1 MAPVRVAAAL
11 AGAALVVAALV
22 VAATATATTAV
33 AATAAAARATA
44 AWRSTD
50 RDRLANPRR
59 DELALK
65 DLLRTGALI
74 ELPQRPVLG

>member
-1 MAPVRVAAAL
+1 M
-11 AGAALVVAALV
+11 
-22 VAATATATTAV
+22 
-33 AATAAAARATA
+33 TAAKGTDDGPLGFAAQAAGHGSQHAEASSRSASRVTTP

-50 RDRLANPRR
+50 RDRLANPRPN
-59 DELALK
+59 ELPLK